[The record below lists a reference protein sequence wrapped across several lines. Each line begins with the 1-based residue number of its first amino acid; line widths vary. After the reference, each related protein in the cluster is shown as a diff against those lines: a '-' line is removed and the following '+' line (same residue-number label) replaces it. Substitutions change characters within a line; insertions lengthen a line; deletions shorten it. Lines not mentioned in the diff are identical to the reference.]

1 MSADE
6 KQVAPRRDPPNTS
19 PKPEEPRKQQGL
31 RVKSHIK
38 AGPEIR
44 NGGGGI

>member
-6 KQVAPRRDPPNTS
+6 KQVSPRRDPPNPS
-19 PKPEEPRKQQGL
+19 LKPQEPRKQQGL

-38 AGPEIR
+38 AGPEFK
-44 NGGGGI
+44 NGGGGT